1 MAVAPAEYIF
11 KGNTIG
17 DNKILS
23 KKKRGTF
30 YLLAMVMVLSLTA
43 CGGKDEPSATSA
55 APEAPAAPESASE
68 EAAPAAAGGP
78 VPASAVTV
86 FSPQGTPD
94 SPASASLAIDSDP
107 ATAWS
112 TDAYFDPFPSLK
124 SGVGLLV
131 TLEDAATLSSA
142 KVTSES
148 PGTVLEIRSAPSD
161 STSLDQTQVIGQA
174 TLGSGETE
182 IPLDAD
188 GRTTHVL
195 LWITGLSSDGGSN
208 KSSISEIEFI
218 GSE

>member
-1 MAVAPAEYIF
+1 M
-11 KGNTIG
+11 
-17 DNKILS
+17 
-23 KKKRGTF
+23 
-30 YLLAMVMVLSLTA
+30 
-43 CGGKDEPSATSA
+43 
-55 APEAPAAPESASE
+55 
-68 EAAPAAAGGP
+68 
-78 VPASAVTV
+78 

-94 SPASASLAIDSDP
+94 SPASASLAIDGDP